1 MKRLFLCICIY
12 LSFVP
17 LVLWGQSKTGLQ
29 PSKLETEVLYDVE
42 GIAYKQVWRKDGEVV
57 RCCYLT
63 RSGQKVENATW
74 SMDEHWVSTLAD
86 NVLDKIRFDYANCTN
101 VRGIVLLLAVP
112 ELNIAELRLTDVL
125 PVKYKTMLL
134 KDVREAESDI
144 TGLEGDVPMLA
155 LFPVRFTTN

>member
-1 MKRLFLCICIY
+1 MKRLFLCICIF
-12 LSFVP
+12 LSLVP
-17 LVLWGQSKTGLQ
+17 VDLWGRNKAGLQ

-42 GIAYKQVWRKDGEVV
+42 GIAYKQVWRKDGKVV

-63 RSGQKVENATW
+63 RSGQEIENATW
-74 SMDEHWVSTLAD
+74 SMDVHWVSTLAD
-86 NVLDKIRFDYANCTN
+86 KVLDKIRFDYANCTN

-134 KDVREAESDI
+134 KAVREAESDI
-144 TGLEGDVPMLA
+144 TGLEGDAPILA
-155 LFPVRFTTN
+155 HFPVRFTTN